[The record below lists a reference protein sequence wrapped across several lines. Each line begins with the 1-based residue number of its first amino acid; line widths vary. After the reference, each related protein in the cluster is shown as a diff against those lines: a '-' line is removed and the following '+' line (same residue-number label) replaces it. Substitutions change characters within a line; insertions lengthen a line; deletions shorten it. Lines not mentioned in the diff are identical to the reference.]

1 MRYALYGLGLGS
13 ALVIA
18 GCHWPFMRN
27 NQQAVP
33 PQAQATAEV
42 PTAAALIAQLNA
54 NAQHVQSVDCR
65 DLDLDA
71 RQGRQAV
78 GLTGWMVC
86 QKPKNFRMSGKVVG
100 KQAVDM
106 GSNSQEFWY
115 WISEAQPPYIF
126 HCSYEDFARG
136 TARMPFPF
144 QPDWILEAMGI
155 AEYRSPE
162 NYQVVPHPNNIE
174 LIEHTLS
181 PQGQKVRKV
190 TVLNRG
196 RGNQVTAHLLQDANG
211 KLICGAYITE
221 TMQDRATGVFL
232 PRRLNLVWPA
242 ENMEL
247 KMKLDNVT
255 VNGQLAADRVAR
267 LFTRPSMANVASYD
281 LARGLDPAAG
291 PVQRTRGSMQ

>member
-1 MRYALYGLGLGS
+1 MRYALYGLGLGA
-13 ALVIA
+13 ALLIV
-18 GCHWPFMRN
+18 GCHWPWMQN
-27 NQQAVP
+27 NQRSVP
-33 PQAQATAEV
+33 PQAQAPTEA
-42 PTAAALIAQLNA
+42 PTAAALVSFLND
-54 NAQHVQSVDCR
+54 NAQRVQSIDCR

-71 RQGRQAV
+71 RQGRQGV

-106 GSNSQEFWY
+106 GSNGQEFWY
-115 WISEAQPPYIF
+115 WISEAQPPYLF

-136 TARMPFPF
+136 TAKMPFPF

-162 NYQVVPHPNNIE
+162 NYQVVAHPNNVE
-174 LIEHTLS
+174 LIEQTLS

-190 TVLNRG
+190 TVFNRG
-196 RGNQVTAHLLQDANG
+196 RAQNQVTAHLLQDANG
-211 KLICGAYITE
+211 KLICAAYITDS
-221 TMQDRATGVFL
+221 MHDRTSGAIL

-247 KMKLDNVT
+247 KMRLDNVT
-255 VNGQLAADRVAR
+255 VNGQLAADRVTR
-267 LFTRPSMANVASYD
+267 LFTRPNMANVSSYD
-281 LARGLDPAAG
+281 LARGLDPTG